1 MSSSV
6 VEETD
11 PEQISELRETIK
23 EVKRKN
29 EEFNKKFTEVSFMIK
44 NYIDGKMVIKNQ
56 ELEYFLSRVK
66 DERPKENY
74 INLTMTVLDLIYIN
88 LSNEKNM
95 YYFPKGEYLTNYDK
109 LKEIEKRYSVLRDSI
124 NR

>member
-6 VEETD
+6 VEVNEPD
-11 PEQISELRETIK
+11 QISELRENIK

-29 EEFNKKFTEVSFMIK
+29 EEFNKKFTDVSFMIK

-56 ELEYFLSRVK
+56 ELEYFLNRVI
-66 DERPKENY
+66 DGRPKENY

-95 YYFPKGEYLTNYDK
+95 YYFPEGEYLTNYDK

>member
-6 VEETD
+6 VEVNEPD
-11 PEQISELRETIK
+11 QISELRENIK

-29 EEFNKKFTEVSFMIK
+29 EEFNKKFTDVSFMIK

-56 ELEYFLSRVK
+56 ELEYFLNRVI
-66 DERPKENY
+66 DGRPKENY

>member
-1 MSSSV
+1 MSSS

-11 PEQISELRETIK
+11 PEQISELLGTIK

-44 NYIDGKMVIKNQ
+44 NYIDGKMDIKNQ
-56 ELEYFLSRVK
+56 GLKYFLSRVI
-66 DERPKENY
+66 DGRPKENY

-95 YYFPKGEYLTNYDK
+95 YYFPEGEYLTNYDK